1 MSAWQVVKTEIV
13 SVANFLSLE
22 ESAYLIGA
30 CRDMNAWDDRNDSYW
45 DGRVLSMFAASRKIK
60 CGESISMLGSE
71 IVLRL
76 SKLIQEKFEVEKQVF
91 VDCLDLVRWPV
102 GSEMTPHVDEVP
114 HAHRLW
120 GSVIYLNDDY
130 DGGETYYPN
139 LGVSVKPRSGMAVVH
154 RGDSHHLHGV
164 SKVENGER
172 FTIAT
177 FWGVD
182 RSKSLLFG

>member
-1 MSAWQVVKTEIV
+1 VVNDQIV
-13 SVANFLSLE
+13 SCPGFLSAE
-22 ESAYLIGA
+22 EINYLISV
-30 CRDMNAWDDRNDSYW
+30 CKTVPLWDERNNPYW
-45 DGRVLSMFAASRKIK
+45 DGRVVSMFTASRRIQ